1 MKDRIYV
8 CHTFYHLYVALLKE
22 YNLPKEKQGNA
33 SIVLSTM
40 SNDFGDID
48 KRLKQLSIIEDV
60 FFYDEKRDY
69 EIEKAVKYHAYQR
82 NPIKRIIYRIKY
94 TKACGEGQ
102 VPYIPVDFKQYRDVY
117 VFCDSDPIGYYLNY
131 KHIYYHSVEDGL
143 NSILHTDAAHFDNK
157 GNFAFK
163 AFMAKLNLFFIQNGY
178 SKYCKDVEVN
188 QIEGIMF
195 PQKFMIEVPRKNL
208 EMGLND
214 EQKNELLKVFVR
226 DIDKLTSQIAS
237 TDAGAFVLILTEPLC
252 TLDVRKQIFTDLIAE
267 YEKEGTIVLKPHPRD
282 EMDYYKEFPDY
293 MIIDPKIP
301 MEILNYLG
309 ENFFEKAVTVF
320 TDVSGIRFAREKVM
334 LGSDFMDKY
343 EDPIV
348 HRKNE
353 TIKNNYVHNENIR
366 S

>member
-22 YNLPKEKQGNA
+22 YNIPDENHGMA
-33 SIVLSTM
+33 TIVLSRM

-48 KRLKQLSIIEDV
+48 ERLKKVSFIEDV

-69 EIEKAVKYHAYQR
+69 EIEKAVKYHAFQS
-82 NPIKRIIYRIKY
+82 NPIKRILYRIKY
-94 TKACGEGQ
+94 TKALGEGQ
-102 VPYIPVDFKQYRDVY
+102 VPFIPVDFKQYKDVY

-157 GNFAFK
+157 GNFKFK
-163 AFMAKLNLFFIQNGY
+163 AFMAGLNLFFIQNGY

-188 QIEGIMF
+188 QIEGMLF
-195 PQKFMIEVPRKNL
+195 PTKNMVEVPRKQL
-208 EMGLND
+208 ELSLKE
-214 EQKNELLKVFVR
+214 EQKKELLNIFVQ
-226 DIDKLTSQIAS
+226 DLGELTDQLATTQSADFI
-237 TDAGAFVLILTEPLC
+237 LILTEPLC
-252 TLDVRKQIFTDLIAE
+252 ALDVRKQIFTDLINT
-267 YEKEGTIVLKPHPRD
+267 YEKEGKIVIKPHPRD

-309 ENFFEKAVTVF
+309 ENFFTKAVTVF
-320 TDVSGIRFAREKVM
+320 TDISGIRFAKEKVK

-343 EDPIV
+343 EDPSV
-348 HRKNE
+348 HRKRE
-353 TIKNNYVHNENIR
+353 TIIK
-366 S
+366 